1 MLPRSAK
8 RGVNYSEKRK
18 NDDPESSNSQPLQRQ
33 VSFSQPVQTQIP
45 IKGAIPKESNSQ
57 PPLPPERTSPPTKTQ
72 IKTPAKVSSPVKKI
86 SVINE
91 SNSTEKIRIAK
102 NDKFVPSWKDFK
114 IFGDASI
121 FSWLEKS
128 VFSDVSSLGPEKVS
142 SFLEPTTVT
151 EFINF
156 VTPLIKKD
164 DSVIVGFGEELV
176 LHADFDIDMFAVEI
190 RKFVNDLFLKNYV
203 KVVIFCTI
211 PPDKERMT
219 NSHYR
224 SALRNINRKI
234 WNMKSE
240 FKSLYILD
248 FHSFFSK
255 RYEAELTLEGKDPVK
270 KQNEPKERRV
280 IAPIRKHFTRE
291 EVRAIDNHLTVL
303 IREYIEKE
311 EEDENEAD
319 VSSAAVHLITADED
333 SEEEVQKYPES
344 CFSIVGDEIDSDPEG
359 ATEYVDQRLFFPG
372 MYFPCYI
379 GEKESQY
386 PVFIDPGSPYSY
398 VREDFVRRLQFE
410 NPDLQLLKLKKPFQ
424 DVGYAEGRPK
434 IKVGGTICL
443 DFKMKDIRGHY
454 YKFTAYIRIC
464 KDLNT
469 RLLLGRQCLWDYDA
483 ILRVKQRTLDVEH
496 PDSPNRLEIPG
507 VQFNT
512 MESVLAVEPPVIPK
526 ADKIRICNIA
536 MKAEISDDEKLTF
549 QEMLLFNHKVF
560 EDRIGRCN
568 TYTHT
573 LQMKHPVPE
582 MNPKDRPI
590 AQARLPFVQSILD
603 LWLRD
608 NIVTPRGSI
617 YITPIHIILKE
628 NGSLRL
634 CMDSREINNYM
645 GNSGDIVPPIDQI
658 KTMFLN
664 ATVFS
669 KLDFRDG
676 FLQIPLAEESQK
688 YIAFRFKGQP
698 YVFNRLA
705 YGLKDSMPGFIAAL
719 RTVLQGLDHCCTVYV
734 DDLLIFSDNIE
745 NHLYHLNLVIH
756 KIQSAGMTL
765 NVEKCKFFQQSV
777 KYLGFIVSDQGISP
791 DPKRVEAI
799 YEYRTPKTK
808 KEVQSFLGVINYYR
822 GHIPKCGELAAP
834 LHELTKSN
842 VQFHWGPDEET
853 SFNELKKAVAES
865 ILQNFPDWSR
875 KFYVITD
882 ASNVA
887 ISGIVVQFDDENQ
900 PKVLGMVSRLLKTAE
915 KNYDTYEKELLAIIY
930 TIKKHIYLLVDHPII
945 LRTDNRALK
954 YLNSAFENV
963 SERVARWRAYL
974 QPFDIELIEHVPGS
988 ENKAAD
994 ALSRFR
1000 RDISQNVDHFA
1011 PIPAVMAL
1019 TAPGGQLRIENILD
1033 NLADLQNR
1041 DPEIQEMI
1049 KKRSSRISFNNR
1061 IVYLK
1066 NRDGECRMYALK
1078 SIRNLLIEAYHQEYT
1093 HPGYKKVLDVIR
1105 RYFDWPG
1112 CKFDVV
1118 NYSISCAECKT
1129 AKYPNETLHGPFQSV
1144 ISTKPLELLS
1154 IDTYGPL
1161 PTARGGARKIVVI
1174 MDVFSKYTR
1183 LYPTKKT
1190 SSLQC
1195 IKFTEQFL
1203 KLYDH
1208 LGTCLAVLTDNGSQ
1222 FRSSVWT
1229 DHWES
1234 RNIETRFTSVYH
1246 PQANPVETR
1255 MKIIGDCLRLLCPT
1269 QHRRWIQFISTIEQR
1284 MNDTF
1289 HRTTGHPPTTIFL
1302 QLKFTLD
1309 GKRIR
1314 MSEAEY
1320 RAVLKDAARTTK
1332 TQLEQRRSKNQ
1343 RSHLTTFEPGDL
1355 VYTKNFT
1362 MSREASGVARKL
1374 NPLYVGPCQI
1384 VEARGTNAYLIRLP
1398 MGELVQH
1405 HVSNLRH

>member
-8 RGVNYSEKRK
+8 RGVNYSERRK
-18 NDDPESSNSQPLQRQ
+18 NGDPEPSDSQPLQKQ
-33 VSFSQPVQTQIP
+33 VSFSQPVRTQIP
-45 IKGAIPKESNSQ
+45 VKGVTPKESNSQ
-57 PPLPPERTSPPTKTQ
+57 PPPERTTPVKTQ
-72 IKTPAKVSSPVKKI
+72 IKTPAKVNSPEKKI

-91 SNSTEKIRIAK
+91 SNSTEKVRIAK
-102 NDKFVPSWKDFK
+102 NDKFIPSWKDFK

-142 SFLEPTTVT
+142 SFLEPATVT
-151 EFINF
+151 EFLGF
-156 VTPLIKKD
+156 VKPLIKKD
-164 DSVIVGFGEELV
+164 DSVIIGFGEELAF
-176 LHADFDIDMFAVEI
+176 HPDFDIDVFAVEI
-190 RKFVNDLFLKNYV
+190 RKFTSDLFLKNYV

-211 PPDKERMT
+211 PPDKERMA
-219 NSHYR
+219 NSPYR
-224 SALRNINRKI
+224 SALRSINRKI
-234 WNMKSE
+234 WNLKSE

-255 RYEAELTLEGKDPVK
+255 RYEAELTLEGKDVMK
-270 KQNEPKERRV
+270 KQNDPKEKRV
-280 IAPIRKHFTRE
+280 ITPIRKHFTRE

-311 EEDENEAD
+311 EEEENEAD
-319 VSSAAVHLITADED
+319 VSTASMHLITADED
-333 SEEEVQKYPES
+333 SEEEIQKYPES

-359 ATEYVDQRLFFPG
+359 TTEVIDQRLFFPG

-379 GEKESQY
+379 GEQENQY
-386 PVFIDPGSPYSY
+386 LAFIDPGSPYSY

-443 DFKMKDIRGHY
+443 DFKMKDSSGRSY
-454 YKFTAYIRIC
+454 NFTAYIRIC

-469 RLLLGRQCLWDYDA
+469 KLLLGRQYLWDYDVN
-483 ILRVKQRTLDVEH
+483 LRVKQRMLDIEH
-496 PDSPNRLEIPG
+496 PDSPTRVEIPG
-507 VQFNT
+507 IQFNSP
-512 MESVLAVEPPVIPK
+512 ESVLALELPEIPVAEK
-526 ADKIRICNIA
+526 VRISSIA
-536 MKAEISDDEKLTF
+536 MKAEIPDDDKCTF
-549 QEMLLFNHKVF
+549 QEMLLCNYKVF
-560 EDRIGRCN
+560 EDRIGKCN
-568 TYTHT
+568 SYTHT
-573 LQMKHPVPE
+573 LKMKHPVPE
-582 MNPKDRPI
+582 MNPRDRPI
-590 AQARLPFVQSILD
+590 AQARLPFVQSIID

-608 NIVTPRGSI
+608 RIITPEGSI
-617 YITPIHIILKE
+617 HITPVHIIIKE
-628 NGSLRL
+628 SGALRL

-645 GNSGDIVPPIDQI
+645 GNSGDIVPPIEQI
-658 KTMFLN
+658 KIMFLN

-676 FLQIPLAEESQK
+676 FLQIPLAEESRK

-734 DDLLIFSDNIE
+734 DDLLIFSDSIE
-745 NHLYHLNLVIH
+745 SHLHHLNLVIR
-756 KIQSAGMTL
+756 KIQNAGMTL
-765 NVEKCKFFQQSV
+765 NVEKCQFFQQSV

-834 LHELTKSN
+834 LHELTKAN
-842 VQFHWGPDEET
+842 IPFRWGPEEET

-865 ILQNFPDWSR
+865 ILQNFPDWKR

-882 ASNVA
+882 ASNLAV
-887 ISGIVVQFDDENQ
+887 SGIVVQFDDENQ
-900 PKVLGMVSRLLKTAE
+900 PKVLGMVSRLLKAAE
-915 KNYDTYEKELLAIIY
+915 KNYDVYEKELLAIVY
-930 TIKKHIYLLVDHPII
+930 TIKKHTYMLVDHPII

-974 QPFDIELIEHVPGS
+974 QQFDIELIEHIPGT

-1000 RDISQNVDHFA
+1000 RDISQNVNYFSA
-1011 PIPAVMAL
+1011 IPAVMAL
-1019 TAPGGQLRIENILD
+1019 TVSGSQLRIEDIL
-1033 NLADLQNR
+1033 NHLPDLQDR
-1041 DPEIQEMI
+1041 DPEIKEMI
-1049 KKRSSRISFNNR
+1049 QKKSSKISFKNGV
-1061 IVYLK
+1061 VYLK
-1066 NRDGECRMYALK
+1066 NRDGESRMYAPK
-1078 SIRNLLIEAYHQEYT
+1078 SIRSLLIEAYHQEYT

-1118 NYSISCAECKT
+1118 NYSINCVECKT
-1129 AKYPNETLHGPFQSV
+1129 SKYPNETLHGPFKSV
-1144 ISTKPLELLS
+1144 ISTKPMEILS

-1161 PTARGGARKIVVI
+1161 PTAKGGVRKIIVV
-1174 MDVFSKYTR
+1174 MDVFSKFTR

-1195 IKFTEQFL
+1195 IKFTEQFI
-1203 KLYDH
+1203 KMYQH
-1208 LGTCLAVLTDNGSQ
+1208 LGKCKTVLTDNGSQ
-1222 FRSSVWT
+1222 FRSSAWT
-1229 DHWES
+1229 EYWADQ
-1234 RNIETRFTSVYH
+1234 NIETRFTSVYH

-1269 QHRRWIQFISTIEQR
+1269 QHRRWIEFIQIIERR

-1314 MSEAEY
+1314 MSEAEH
-1320 RAVLKDAARTTK
+1320 RAVLKDAAKTTK
-1332 TQLEQRRSKNQ
+1332 SQLDQRLNRNQ
-1343 RSHLTTFEPGDL
+1343 RSHLTVFEKGDL

-1362 MSREASGVARKL
+1362 MSKESAGVARKL
-1374 NPLYVGPCQI
+1374 NPLYVGPCEIIAQ
-1384 VEARGTNAYLIRLP
+1384 RGTNSYLIRLP
-1398 MGELVQH
+1398 TGEEVQH